1 MSLFFGIVYLL
12 NFITIL
18 TILFVERKKQSV
30 AFTWILIMTF
40 LPVVGF
46 ILYPFIGR
54 NLRPNQKKLFK
65 LKRKFDILY
74 KERLQQKNLLSS
86 EDTISYLRENSH
98 CYEGI
103 ISMNYKAGNSVYSE
117 DNTVDIFTNGVDK
130 FHSLL
135 NDIEN
140 AKETIHMLYY
150 IVNNDDIG
158 CKVVSAL
165 TKKAK
170 EGVEVRLL
178 YDHVGSILTPQKMFK
193 ELIKAGGNVCR
204 FFPLSLGTYTRIN
217 YRNHRKI
224 VVIDGK
230 IGYIGG
236 MNIGDEYLGLH
247 KYFTPW
253 RDTHLRI
260 TGTSVYAIQER
271 FLMDWYYASNAKEDT
286 DAAALNKFFPPF
298 QSHGNIGMQVL
309 SSGPDVSG
317 EQIKRGYIKM
327 ITSAK
332 ERIFIQTPYFIP
344 DESFLEALQIAALS
358 GVDVR
363 IMLPSIADHIIVHY
377 ATSSYLNDIL
387 PYGIK
392 VYFYNGF
399 LHSKMIVID
408 GEVVSIGTA
417 NMDIRSF
424 SSNFEVNTFIYN
436 TEFSNK
442 CNAIYENDMA
452 SSKEITKES
461 YASRGRKVKIK
472 EGLCRL
478 LSPLL

>member
-1 MSLFFGIVYLL
+1 MSWILGAIYLL

-18 TILFVERKKQSV
+18 TILFVERKKQSI

-46 ILYPFIGR
+46 ILYPFLGR

-65 LKRKFDILY
+65 LKREFDILY
-74 KERLQQKNLLSS
+74 SERLQKKNLLFN
-86 EDTISYLRENSH
+86 EDTASYIDENTH
-98 CYEGI
+98 KYQGL
-103 ISMNYKAGNSVYSE
+103 ISMNYNAGNSVYYQ
-117 DNTVDIFTNGVDK
+117 DNNIDIFTKGTDK
-130 FHSLL
+130 FNSLL
-135 NDIEN
+135 KDIEN
-140 AKETIHMLYY
+140 ANDTIHMLYY
-150 IVNNDDIG
+150 IINNDEIG
-158 CKVVSAL
+158 SEVVNLL

-178 YDHVGSILTPQKMFK
+178 YDHVGSILTPQKMFRN
-193 ELIKAGGNVCR
+193 LIKAGGNVCR
-204 FFPLSLGTYTRIN
+204 FFPLSLGTYTRVN

-224 VVIDGK
+224 VIIDGK

-247 KYFTPW
+247 KKLTPW

-260 TGTSVYAIQER
+260 TGTSVYALQER
-271 FLMDWYYASNAKEDT
+271 FLMDWCYASNTMKDI
-286 DAAALNKFFPPF
+286 AAATLSKFFPPF
-298 QSHGNIGMQVL
+298 QSQGNIGLQVL

-332 ERIFIQTPYFIP
+332 EKIFIQTPYFIP
-344 DESFLEALQIAALS
+344 DEPFLEALQIAALS

-363 IMLPSIADHIIVHY
+363 IMLPSIADHIIVNH
-377 ATSSYLNDIL
+377 ATTSYINDVL

-392 VYFYNGF
+392 VYLYQGF
-399 LHSKMIVID
+399 IHSKMIVID
-408 GEVVSIGTA
+408 GEVTSIGTA
-417 NMDIRSF
+417 NMDVRSF
-424 SSNFEVNTFIYN
+424 SSNFEINTFIYN

-442 CNAIYENDMA
+442 CNDIFEKDMA
-452 SSKEITKES
+452 ASKLVTKET
-461 YASRGRKVKIK
+461 YASRGRIAKIK

>member
-1 MSLFFGIVYLL
+1 MSWILGVIYLL

-18 TILFVERKKQSV
+18 TILFIERKKQSI

-46 ILYPFIGR
+46 ILYPFLGR

-65 LKRKFDILY
+65 LKREFDILY
-74 KERLQQKNLLSS
+74 SERLQKKNLLSN
-86 EDTISYLRENSH
+86 EVTSYIDESTHKYQGL
-98 CYEGI
+98 
-103 ISMNYKAGNSVYSE
+103 ISMNYSAGNSVYYQ
-117 DNTVDIFTNGVDK
+117 DNTIDIFTKGTDK
-130 FHSLL
+130 FNSLL
-135 NDIEN
+135 KDIEN
-140 AKETIHMLYY
+140 AKDTIHMLYY
-150 IVNNDDIG
+150 IINNDGIG
-158 CKVVSAL
+158 CEVVSLL

-178 YDHVGSILTPQKMFK
+178 YDHVGSILTPQKMFSD
-193 ELIKAGGNVCR
+193 LIKAGGSVCR
-204 FFPLSLGTYTRIN
+204 FFPLSLGTYTRVN

-224 VVIDGK
+224 VIIDGM

-247 KYFTPW
+247 KELTPW

-260 TGTSVYAIQER
+260 TGTSVYALQER
-271 FLMDWYYASNAKEDT
+271 FLMDWYYASKIKEDT
-286 DAAALNKFFPPF
+286 DAATLSKFFPPM
-298 QSHGNIGMQVL
+298 QPQGKIGLQVL

-327 ITSAK
+327 INSAK
-332 ERIFIQTPYFIP
+332 KKLFIQTPYFIP
-344 DESFLEALQIAALS
+344 DEPFLEALQIAALS

-363 IMLPSIADHIIVHY
+363 IMLPSIADHTIVHH
-377 ATSSYLNDIL
+377 ATNSYLNDIL
-387 PYGIK
+387 SYGIK
-392 VYFYNGF
+392 VYLYQGF
-399 LHSKMIVID
+399 IHSKMIVID
-408 GEVVSIGTA
+408 GEVTSIGTA
-417 NMDIRSF
+417 NMDVRSF
-424 SSNFEVNTFIYN
+424 SSNFEINTFIYN

-442 CNAIYENDMA
+442 CNDIFEKDID
-452 SSKEITKES
+452 SSKLLTKET
-461 YASRGRKVKIK
+461 YDLRGRRAKIK